1 MRRPKMKRVAIAAL
15 FVIAAISA
23 TLHASAQ
30 VTDRELPVGNATTLR
45 LNVSG
50 SIHVIPVAGLTSVKF
65 HVIDS
70 GPSTPPMSLKTSRA
84 GSRMNVSITGP
95 SSNLLPFVGASGYE
109 LQLSYPANMH
119 LDLREFSGRIHADS
133 VPASMQLYDADG
145 NIVVDSASAAL
156 TAEADA
162 GDISVT
168 GARTT
173 LSLTASKGNV
183 NATLTAGWRGSEVRM
198 EAANGNLH
206 LTVPAGFKAHYD
218 VTSGSGHVSNPL
230 RNVSAG
236 PLVFMLTEQGD
247 VSIATL

>member
-1 MRRPKMKRVAIAAL
+1 MKHVAIAA
-15 FVIAAISA
+15 FVGLLALAA

-65 HVIDS
+65 HVVDS
-70 GPSTPPMSLKTSRA
+70 GPSTPPMALKTSRA
-84 GSRMNVSITGP
+84 GSRLNVSITGP
-95 SSNLLPFVGASGYE
+95 GSSMLPFVGASGYE
-109 LQLSYPANMH
+109 IQLSYPAKMH

-145 NIVVDSASAAL
+145 NIVVDSAGAAL

-183 NATLTAGWRGSEVRM
+183 NATLASGWRGSEVRL
-198 EAANGNLH
+198 EASDGNLH

-230 RNVSAG
+230 RNVPAG

-247 VSIATL
+247 ASIATPTP

>member
-1 MRRPKMKRVAIAAL
+1 MKPQWFPAAAL
-15 FVIAAISA
+15 AAAVVALA
-23 TLHASAQ
+23 TPHADAQ

-50 SIHVIPVAGLTSVKF
+50 SIHVVAVAGLTSVKF
-65 HVIDS
+65 HVVDS
-70 GPSTPPMSLKTSRA
+70 GPSIPPMELKTSRV
-84 GSRMNVSITGP
+84 GRRMNVSITGP
-95 SSNLLPFVGASGYE
+95 SSNILPFVGASGYE

-119 LDLREFSGRIHADS
+119 LDLREFAGRIHVDT

-162 GDISVT
+162 GDISVA

-173 LSLTASKGNV
+173 VSLTASNGNV
-183 NATLTAGWRGSEVRM
+183 NAALAPGWRGSEVRL
-198 EAANGNLH
+198 EASNGNLH
-206 LTVPAGFKAHYD
+206 LSVPAGFKAHYD

-230 RNVSAG
+230 RNDPKA
-236 PLVFMLTEQGD
+236 PLVFMLTESGD

>member
-1 MRRPKMKRVAIAAL
+1 MRRFALPALATVA
-15 FVIAAISA
+15 VIAA
-23 TLHASAQ
+23 TMQASAQ
-30 VTDRELPVGNATTLR
+30 VSDRELPVGNATTLR
-45 LNVSG
+45 LSVSG
-50 SIHVIPVAGLTSVKF
+50 SIHVMPVAGLTSVKF

-70 GPSTPPMSLKTSRA
+70 GPSTPPMQLKTSRV
-84 GSRMNVSITGP
+84 GGRMNVSLTGP

-109 LQLSYPANMH
+109 LQLSYPAKMH
-119 LDLREFSGRIHADS
+119 LDLREFSGRIHVDT

-145 NIVVDSASAAL
+145 NILVDSASAAL

-173 LSLTASKGNV
+173 LSLTASSGNV
-183 NATLTAGWRGSEVRM
+183 NAALAPGWRGSEVRM
-198 EAANGNLH
+198 EASNGNLH
-206 LTVPAGFKAHYD
+206 LVVPAGFKAHYD

-230 RNVSAG
+230 RNVPAG

-247 VSIATL
+247 ASIAIL